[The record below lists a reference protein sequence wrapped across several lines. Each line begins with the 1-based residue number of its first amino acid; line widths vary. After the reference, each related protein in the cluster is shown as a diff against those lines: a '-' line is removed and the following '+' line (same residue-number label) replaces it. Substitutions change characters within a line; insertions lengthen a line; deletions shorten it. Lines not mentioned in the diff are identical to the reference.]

1 MSSTDAFADTAEHHL
16 DANILH
22 HALIEKLE
30 ANGHLKSPR
39 IAAAFHAVPRQLF
52 LPGVPLD
59 KVYSDQAIPTKV
71 ENDQVV
77 SSSSQP
83 AMMAIMLEQLDL
95 RAGDNVL
102 EIGAG
107 TGYNAALMAYLVG
120 SGGQV
125 TSLEIDPDLA
135 KSAEKH
141 LREAGCDQVQVVSAD
156 GVDGCEANGPYDR
169 IILTAGGWDI
179 MPAWLSQ
186 LKPDG
191 MILLPLSI
199 NGPQIS
205 AAFRR
210 QEDCLTTVS
219 TAPCGF
225 MRMRGSSEE
234 LQRSYELGPEP
245 GLLLEING
253 QQPAVDANAAY
264 RWLTGPVRHYQ
275 TGVRVTIREAWS
287 GLGLWHALHES
298 YRCFLVAQHDI
309 VDREI
314 VPYLFGS
321 DGDFRVRMTMAHLGE
336 QGIAALAP
344 PPDRPAPLAQSAETG
359 ETPPPFEIYIR
370 YYGAQPAAQRLLE
383 LVRDWAQMGRPGTDG
398 LRIRAYPVEADCQPG
413 AGTLLVRKRWHQ
425 FAFDWPAPSVSAASS
440 LRI

>member
-1 MSSTDAFADTAEHHL
+1 MPSTDAYATAAELHL

-30 ANGHLKSPR
+30 ANGHLKSPQ
-39 IAAAFHAVPRQLF
+39 IAAAFRAVPRQLF
-52 LPGVPLD
+52 LPGVTLERI
-59 KVYSDQAIPTKV
+59 YSDQAIPTKV

-83 AMMAIMLEQLDL
+83 GMMAIMLEQLDL

-120 SGGQV
+120 DGGRV

-135 KSAEKH
+135 KSASNH
-141 LREAGCDQVQVVSAD
+141 LEEAGFGQVQVIGTD
-156 GVDGCEANGPYDR
+156 GVNGYEANGPYDR
-169 IILTAGGWDI
+169 IILTVGGWDI
-179 MPAWLSQ
+179 LPDWISQ

-191 MILLPLSI
+191 RILLPLSI

-205 AAFRR
+205 AVFRR
-210 QEDCLTTVS
+210 QGDCLTTVS

-225 MRMRGSSEE
+225 MRMRGQSEE
-234 LQRSYELGPEP
+234 PQSSFQLGPEP

-253 QQPAVDANAAY
+253 MHPDVDVEAAY
-264 RWLTGPVRHYQ
+264 RWLTGPAQNYQ
-275 TGVRVTIREAWS
+275 TGVRVTVREAWS
-287 GLGLWHALHES
+287 SLGLWHALHES
-298 YRCFLVAQHDI
+298 YRCFLVAQHAV

-314 VPYLFGS
+314 VPYLFGG
-321 DGDFRVRMTMAHLGE
+321 DGDARVRVAMAHVGQ

-344 PPDRPAPLAQSAETG
+344 PPDQPAPLARAAVTG
-359 ETPPPFEIYIR
+359 QPPPPFEIYVR
-370 YYGAQPAAQRLLE
+370 SFGHRSAAERLLS
-383 LVRDWAQMGRPGTDG
+383 LVRSWEQAGRPGTEG
-398 LRIRAYPVEADCQPG
+398 LRVRAYPAEVGFQHD
-413 AGTLLVRKRWHQ
+413 AGSFLIRKTWHV
-425 FAFDWPAPSVSAASS
+425 FVFDWLAP
-440 LRI
+440 